1 MFVAPSPKK
10 ATATRGSRA
19 QLESQRRAGDRRQ
32 TAPDDRVGAH
42 VAALD
47 VVQVHRAAVAVRTA
61 LELPVQ
67 LRHQLVRRRP
77 LRERVSVGAMCR
89 RDDVALLQRAADA
102 DRDGLLADG
111 HVQEPGKLPGPEP
124 FLDLLLESP
133 DQQHLAEEL
142 AQIRLRERSFL
153 LHLRHEPQFML
164 RLLRL
169 VEQLSELERGLVD
182 EWAELRFQL
191 TMEDE
196 SRAERAAAL
205 LAPANPGR
213 LGKVIRLAV
222 DRRGPGIA
230 PEALRRLLKR
240 LDDEGIAGTLELQGI
255 QKAPPEELPTKETL
269 RAQWEL
275 RLAAVPPDW
284 SDIYAQVRLDS
295 TDYLERGALLL
306 APINPARYGGPAAL
320 RFRSAQHFGYGVS
333 PGMAARCFER
343 CDEEGITG
351 EVEILYVLSD
361 TNPEATQGPVWLLG
375 GRTV

>member
-1 MFVAPSPKK
+1 
-10 ATATRGSRA
+10 
-19 QLESQRRAGDRRQ
+19 
-32 TAPDDRVGAH
+32 
-42 VAALD
+42 
-47 VVQVHRAAVAVRTA
+47 
-61 LELPVQ
+61 
-67 LRHQLVRRRP
+67 
-77 LRERVSVGAMCR
+77 
-89 RDDVALLQRAADA
+89 
-102 DRDGLLADG
+102 
-111 HVQEPGKLPGPEP
+111 
-124 FLDLLLESP
+124 
-133 DQQHLAEEL
+133 
-142 AQIRLRERSFL
+142 
-153 LHLRHEPQFML
+153 ML
-164 RLLRL
+164 RLLPL
-169 VEQLSELERGLVD
+169 VEQLNELERGLVD
-182 EWAELRFQL
+182 EWAELRFRL
-191 TMEDE
+191 TVEDE

-213 LGKVIRLAV
+213 LGKVIRLTV

-240 LDDEGIAGTLELQGI
+240 LDDEGIEGTLDLQSI
-255 QKAPPEELPTKETL
+255 QKARPEELRTKETL

-306 APINPARYGGPAAL
+306 APVNPARYGGPAAL

-361 TNPEATQGPVWLLG
+361 TNPVATQGPVWLLG
-375 GRTV
+375 GRMV